1 MAGRHRLFVRRRDG
15 RVEVRLNDFGRTL
28 ARDAFTQVVAA
39 ERDADHIWHAGLS
52 APIDPSV
59 DHDDP
64 VAMLT
69 RQNEMATNAELALVT
84 VGERFLNAAEAW
96 SWLSTM
102 QVALRATA
110 LAHGLISD
118 ENLAAS
124 DESVR
129 SHVLTLQQF
138 LFDLADTL

>member
-15 RVEVRLNDFGRTL
+15 RIEVRLNDLGRTV

-39 ERDADHIWHAGLS
+39 ERDAEHLWHAGLS
-52 APIDPSV
+52 PIDPSV

-69 RQNEMATNAELALVT
+69 RQNEIATNAELALVT
-84 VGERFLNAAEAW
+84 VEEQFLNAAEAW

-110 LAHGLISD
+110 LAHGLLSD
-118 ENLAAS
+118 EKLAAS
-124 DESVR
+124 DEEVR
-129 SHVLTLQQF
+129 THVYMLQQF

>member
-1 MAGRHRLFVRRRDG
+1 MPGRHRLFVRRRDG
-15 RVEVRLNDFGRTL
+15 RIEVRLNEFGRSV

-39 ERDADHIWHAGLS
+39 ERDVEHVWHAGLT

-64 VAMLT
+64 VAMLS

-84 VGERFLNAAEAW
+84 LEEQFLNEAEAW
-96 SWLSTM
+96 SWLSTL
-102 QVALRATA
+102 QVGLRATA
-110 LAHGLISD
+110 IAHGLLSD
-118 ENLAAS
+118 EKLAAC
-124 DESVR
+124 DEEVR
-129 SHVLTLQQF
+129 TYVLTLQQF